1 MLKIGT
7 VQTLHVLKKVDF
19 GVYLYDGATRE
30 EKVLLPK
37 KQVPQGLAPDD
48 EVTVFLYK
56 DSSDRLIA
64 TTNTPEITLDQIALL
79 TVKDIGKIGA
89 FLDWGLEKDLLLPFK
104 EQTYK
109 PQAGEQV
116 LVRLY
121 VDKSERLC
129 ASMKLYRYLSTDSPY
144 TKNDRVE
151 GIVYEISDNFG
162 AFVAVDNKYSGLIPK
177 KELDKSIRPGIRI
190 DARVTSVKEDG
201 KLDLSVHEK
210 VQFQISID
218 AAKIIEYMDANNGRI
233 PFNDK
238 ASPEIIRDTFD
249 MSKNEFKRAIGNL
262 LKTGRVEIGPD
273 SIVLRTD
280 SDI

>member
-19 GVYLYDGATRE
+19 GVYLYDGVTRE

-37 KQVPQGLAPDD
+37 KQVPQGLAQDD

-109 PQAGEQV
+109 PQTGEQV

-144 TKNDRVE
+144 TKDDRVE

-177 KELDKSIRPGIRI
+177 KELDKSIRPGMRI

-238 ASPEIIRDTFD
+238 VSPEKIRDTFD

-273 SIVLRTD
+273 SIVLKNGQ
-280 SDI
+280 

>member
-19 GVYLYDGATRE
+19 GVYLYDGVTRE

-37 KQVPQGLAPDD
+37 KQVPQGLAQDD

-144 TKNDRVE
+144 AKDDRVE

-177 KELDKSIRPGIRI
+177 KELDKSIRPGTRI

-273 SIVLRTD
+273 SIVLKNGQ
-280 SDI
+280 

>member
-19 GVYLYDGATRE
+19 GVYLYDGVTRE

-37 KQVPQGLAPDD
+37 KQVPQGLVQDD

-144 TKNDRVE
+144 TKDDRVE

-177 KELDKSIRPGIRI
+177 KELDKSIRPGMRI
-190 DARVTSVKEDG
+190 EARVTSVKEDG

-273 SIVLRTD
+273 SIVLKNGQ
-280 SDI
+280 

>member
-19 GVYLYDGATRE
+19 GVYLYDGVTRE

-144 TKNDRVE
+144 TKDDRVE

-177 KELDKSIRPGIRI
+177 KELDKSIRPGMRI

-218 AAKIIEYMDANNGRI
+218 AARIIEYMDANNGRI

-262 LKTGRVEIGPD
+262 LKTGRVEIGSD
-273 SIVLRTD
+273 SIVLKNGQ
-280 SDI
+280 

>member
-1 MLKIGT
+1 MLKLGT

-19 GVYLYDGATRE
+19 GAYLYDGVTRE

-37 KQVPQGLAPDD
+37 KQVPQGLAQDD

-144 TKNDRVE
+144 TKDDRVE

-177 KELDKSIRPGIRI
+177 KELDKSIRPGMRI

-210 VQFQISID
+210 VQFQMSID

-273 SIVLRTD
+273 SIVLKNGQ
-280 SDI
+280 